1 MNLIENFKLSIVAKS
16 IDNMKK
22 KTPFDEVYSEL
33 FQLPLDAG
41 HDMNN
46 SYYFSG
52 HDQAG
57 SSIFFR
63 LGKRGGGANEL
74 WFALKD
80 ASGDIYFNKQQI
92 FYNGNNANVNGGT
105 KSDADASVTCI
116 ETGKKWAFNF
126 RGKILKAI
134 LDENRAAIGSGQEVD
149 ADFKGIFSATSS
161 IFDFSRHMDTTPI
174 ARALA
179 REKWSKSFIMHLK
192 ENHQTHYE
200 QPGDLTGTLILNK
213 KPKSIKMQ
221 AIRDHS
227 FGKRD
232 WDYMDRHIWIMA
244 LMETG
249 ETLNVNMVR
258 YPAVNELQTGYFIS
272 KGNISAPVCVEYA
285 TSMDE
290 LECIGRVPE
299 KFQLIARLSDGRTFH
314 ISCKKELEYIF
325 PFDNGDYTIH
335 EGIGSFSFNES
346 KGRGII
352 EFGFNKDQARWT
364 RKTREAR
371 QHADT

>member
-1 MNLIENFKLSIVAKS
+1 MNLIENFKLSFVAKS
-16 IDNMKK
+16 IDKMKK
-22 KTPFDEVYSEL
+22 KTPFNEVYSEL
-33 FQLPLDAG
+33 FQLPQDAG

-80 ASGDIYFNKQQI
+80 SSGDIYFNKQQI
-92 FYNGNNANVNGGT
+92 FYDGNSAKASSRTDNDT
-105 KSDADASVTCI
+105 DASVTCI
-116 ETGKKWAFNF
+116 EAGKKWAFSY

-134 LDENRAAIGSGQEVD
+134 TDENWTAISSGQEVD
-149 ADFKGIFSATSS
+149 ADFEGIFTASNS

-179 REKWSKSFIMHLK
+179 REKWSKSFMMHLK

-200 QPGDLTGTLILNK
+200 QPGDLKGTLILNK
-213 KPKSIKMQ
+213 RSKSIKMQ

-232 WDYMDRHIWIMA
+232 WNYMDRHIWIMA

-249 ETLNVNMVR
+249 ETLNVSIVR

-272 KGNISAPVCVEYA
+272 KGNTSAPVCIDCA
-285 TSMDE
+285 TPMDE
-290 LECIGRVPE
+290 LECIGRVPQ
-299 KFQLIARLSDGRTFH
+299 KFQFTVRLSDGRTFYV
-314 ISCKKELEYIF
+314 SCKKELEYIF

-352 EFGFNKDQARWT
+352 EFGFNKEQARWT
-364 RKTREAR
+364 GKTREAR
-371 QHADT
+371 QHADS